1 MIEEQLRSVSEGAVE
16 SRYGIV
22 SEPAPARLLA
32 DVDLV
37 STPRFSS
44 GMNEFDRVLGGG
56 IVPGSVVL
64 LGGEPGIGKSTLL
77 LQAASLVG
85 RSVGPVLYASGEES
99 EFQIKARGTRLG
111 IGDGPVYLL
120 AETCLERVLDE
131 VKRLNPAL

>member
-44 GMNEFDRVLGGG
+44 GMNEFTKEY
-56 IVPGSVVL
+56 SK
-64 LGGEPGIGKSTLL
+64 EK
-77 LQAASLVG
+77 
-85 RSVGPVLYASGEES
+85 
-99 EFQIKARGTRLG
+99 
-111 IGDGPVYLL
+111 
-120 AETCLERVLDE
+120 
-131 VKRLNPAL
+131 